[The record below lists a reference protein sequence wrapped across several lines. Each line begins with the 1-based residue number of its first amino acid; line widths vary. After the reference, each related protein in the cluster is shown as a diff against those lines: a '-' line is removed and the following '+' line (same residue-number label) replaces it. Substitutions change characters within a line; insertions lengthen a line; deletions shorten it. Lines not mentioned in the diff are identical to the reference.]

1 MHSVKTCNE
10 KEADQEKDD
19 ILWRIEL
26 EGICR
31 YDTTFNEIKI
41 TKQIMFNP

>member
-1 MHSVKTCNE
+1 MKEFE

-19 ILWRIEL
+19 ILWRI